1 MDLKEKLR
9 ADMSA
14 AMRSGE
20 VEKRDTIRM
29 LLAAVKQTEV
39 DGRSALGDAG
49 VQAVLAKQ
57 AKQRRESIADYEAA
71 GRSELA
77 AQEKRE
83 LAVIE
88 SYLPAMMGRE
98 EVAEIAAG
106 IIAELGVTDI
116 KGMGKVMGKFM
127 AQLKGKADGGLV
139 NQVVRE
145 MLQQGQ

>member
-20 VEKRDTIRM
+20 GEKRDTIRM
-29 LLAAVKQTEV
+29 LLAAVKQAEV
-39 DGRSALGDAG
+39 DGRAALDDSG

-116 KGMGKVMGKFM
+116 KGMGKVMGKLM

-145 MLQQGQ
+145 MLQQGR